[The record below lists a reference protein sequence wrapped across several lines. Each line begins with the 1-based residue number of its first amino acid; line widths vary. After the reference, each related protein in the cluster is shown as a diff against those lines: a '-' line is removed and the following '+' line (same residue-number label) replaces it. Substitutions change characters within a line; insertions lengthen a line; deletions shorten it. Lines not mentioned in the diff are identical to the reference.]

1 MLRYFRDKTQSEVAE
16 MLGISQV
23 QVSRLEN
30 KILSKLKDNLNGDDN
45 VKSSIDKWVLVY
57 LSAYLTERL
66 KLFVAL
72 AINNEITAKI

>member
-57 LSAYLTERL
+57 LSAYSTERL
-66 KLFVAL
+66 KLFITL